1 MNSALRG
8 IDFKIPV
15 AFKESLI
22 LESDYILEHGAILH
36 MVAIDRVVPAAE
48 VRLAVGIQI
57 DSPIYAV
64 VPFKIFV
71 EVILVIRGLDDG
83 IIDLSV
89 RHADPAD
96 GVRVRFQKRCKING

>member
-1 MNSALRG
+1 
-8 IDFKIPV
+8 
-15 AFKESLI
+15 
-22 LESDYILEHGAILH
+22 
-36 MVAIDRVVPAAE
+36 MVAIDRVIPAAK

-57 DSPIYAV
+57 DGAIHAV

-71 EVILVIRGLDDG
+71 EVILVIRGLDNG

>member
-1 MNSALRG
+1 MNGALRG
-8 IDFKIPV
+8 VDFKVPV

-22 LESDYILEHGAILH
+22 LESDYIFEHGSILH
-36 MVAIDRVVPAAE
+36 VVAVDWVIPAAK

-57 DSPIYAV
+57 DGAIHAV

-71 EVILVIRGLDDG
+71 EVILVIRGLDNR
-83 IIDLSV
+83 IVDLGV

>member
-1 MNSALRG
+1 MNGALRSV
-8 IDFKIPV
+8 DFKVPMV
-15 AFKESLI
+15 FKEI
-22 LESDYILEHGAILH
+22 LVFEFDYILEHGAVLH
-36 MVAIDRVVPAAE
+36 VVAVNWVVPAAE

-57 DSPIYAV
+57 DGAIHAV

-71 EVILVIRGLDDG
+71 EVILVIRGLDDR
-83 IIDLSV
+83 IVDLSV